1 MEYEVLEEHPAV
13 VEAHHSVLEE
23 HPAVVEPHHGVL
35 LEEHRTVK
43 RLTMVS

>member
-13 VEAHHSVLEE
+13 VEAHHGVIEE
-23 HPAVVEPHHGVL
+23 HPA
-35 LEEHRTVK
+35 VK